1 VTTAYVLLAALTVFL
16 LAAVATVLG
25 SAASH
30 YAEYRRQRTFQRFL
44 TEFRSQM
51 RRQAIENRRPETEQ
65 GLDLEGQPQ
74 GLRDQRALVLGAL
87 MGTGSD

>member
-1 VTTAYVLLAALTVFL
+1 VTTGYVVLAALTVFL

-44 TEFRSQM
+44 TEFQSQM
-51 RRQAIENRRPETEQ
+51 RRQALENRRPETEQ
-65 GLDLEGQPQ
+65 GVDLEEQPQ
-74 GLRDQRALVLGAL
+74 KLREQRALVLGAL